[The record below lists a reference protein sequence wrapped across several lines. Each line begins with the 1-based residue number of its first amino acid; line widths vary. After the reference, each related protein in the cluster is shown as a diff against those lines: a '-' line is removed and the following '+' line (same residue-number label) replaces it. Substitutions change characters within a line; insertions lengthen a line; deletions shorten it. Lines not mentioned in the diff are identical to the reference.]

1 MDPGTAL
8 LRRCLR
14 RVAGV
19 EREGRLAGVAKRPG
33 SDVTA
38 WSVLEVRLS
47 TRPPYP
53 SRAGAPV
60 QFFLRPLCVDLPRP
74 GHRGPRIPCS
84 SPAHQLCVS
93 SARRKRRDKAC
104 CWWCA
109 AVDEP
114 LLAHGLAAFLVTG
127 AIAKSRKHAIQ
138 PPRRNHVGD
147 PSIPPSLAGLCW
159 TAAVF
164 ILTECFSSIS
174 SLSDPSGRRASLFS
188 NASTWPSTSTGRRLW
203 RTRVSTPAQ
212 RNS

>member
-1 MDPGTAL
+1 VHLGCFPQVFCSVFGAPEVLTTVSCLSISREDGSATDILTTVLLTQMDPGTAL
-8 LRRCLR
+8 LRRCVR

-109 AVDEP
+109 AVD
-114 LLAHGLAAFLVTG
+114 G
-127 AIAKSRKHAIQ
+127 
-138 PPRRNHVGD
+138 
-147 PSIPPSLAGLCW
+147 
-159 TAAVF
+159 AAVGPR
-164 ILTECFSSIS
+164 TCCFSCHGGDSEIQEARDPAS
-174 SLSDPSGRRASLFS
+174 AAALSRRGSFHTTLSRRSLLDGGRLH
-188 NASTWPSTSTGRRLW
+188 PD
-203 RTRVSTPAQ
+203 
-212 RNS
+212 